1 MQPRWILARSAR
13 LVVFQGKQRCWA
25 VGAPAR
31 RTRCAGG
38 RAKKGGTMRARE
50 GGYRIHTIHANTSR
64 AHTRYMGHAQIGT
77 RACIRVQCQ
86 NCILVSGR
94 NEILAR
100 GSWHRLAPFM
110 APSLDGPFMCE
121 SLWPLASSFAATRP
135 FRRPAVVG

>member
-64 AHTRYMGHAQIGT
+64 AHTRYMGHAQMHSSLHT
-77 RACIRVQCQ
+77 CPMPELHTCIRAKRD
-86 NCILVSGR
+86 SR
-94 NEILAR
+94 
-100 GSWHRLAPFM
+100 SWHCR
-110 APSLDGPFMCE
+110 
-121 SLWPLASSFAATRP
+121 
-135 FRRPAVVG
+135 